1 MSKWEYRIVDS
12 KDIEGGGVF
21 KGTPRENIEAY
32 LTALGNDGWE
42 IFHLQFNHVE
52 QRYEFY
58 GIAKREVQG

>member
-12 KDIEGGGVF
+12 KDIEGGGLL

-32 LTALGNDGWE
+32 LSDLGNDGWE

-52 QRYEFY
+52 QRYKFY